1 MDETTEKCPICLED
15 FNTDDPDKTPY
26 RICNKS
32 HFICKGCI
40 KPFIEIHYTNYSSLS
55 ITTHTNNTSIKLVY
69 KYDRIGENSLPPCI
83 KCPMCRNPIKY
94 DFKKLRRNNQSR
106 GVENTF
112 TFYRCRYFE
121 EVMVLR
127 RAKHT
132 RPNGIDSL
140 LFSYILILCSIKKD
154 DPSQKVSDKTIS
166 QIKM

>member
-26 RICNKS
+26 RMCDKS
-32 HFICKGCI
+32 HFSCKGCI
-40 KPFIEIHYTNYSSLS
+40 KPFIESHYTNYSNLS
-55 ITTHTNNTSIKLVY
+55 ITNNITNDSSVKLVY

-83 KCPMCRNPIKY
+83 KCPMCRIPFKY

-121 EVMVLR
+121 EVMALR

-132 RPNGIDSL
+132 RPDGIDYL
-140 LFSYILILCSIKKD
+140 LCIYECIIIDEARKKCSKSIR
-154 DPSQKVSDKTIS
+154 
-166 QIKM
+166 